1 MTVLRGTTR
10 FGLNSRF
17 LRAITGIILL
27 AFLAAACGTSAEQAN
42 DGGGGGRFGGR
53 GGRFGGRG
61 GRGGTQPV
69 VVVKVSR
76 KDVPVEIAAVG
87 NVEAANLVAIRSQ
100 VTGVLEQVG
109 FKEGDF
115 VKKGQMLFSID
126 RRPLQASLQQAEA
139 NLVRDQAL
147 LNQAE
152 AQMNRDA
159 SSAEYQSLNAERQ
172 AQLVTR
178 GIVSKDA
185 GDQARAQADATALA
199 VKADRAAIESAKA
212 QLTVQQAAVDAA
224 KVQLGFAVI
233 PSPINGRT
241 SDIQVKPG
249 NLVSANSTQMATVAQ
264 VEPVFVTFAVPALNL
279 PAIKAAAAGGKQLKV
294 LAVPQDGN
302 PQPVEGHLTF
312 WDNVVDATTDTIKL
326 KGTFDNAD
334 HRLWPGQFA
343 RVTLELSTL
352 SNATVVPQQAI
363 QTGQDGQFVFV
374 VADNMTVEQRAVT
387 VGQRSGDDMV
397 VQKGLEP
404 GETVVTEGQL
414 RLENGTHVQFTDGN
428 GGAPSGDAGGRNGG
442 RNGGGRSGRGG
453 RRGGNFGAGGAAS

>member
-1 MTVLRGTTR
+1 MTVFRGTL
-10 FGLNSRF
+10 FSSPSSRF
-17 LRAITGIILL
+17 LSAISGVILL
-27 AFLAAACGTSAEQAN
+27 SFLVAACGTSAQQA
-42 DGGGGGRFGGR
+42 DS

-61 GRGGTQPV
+61 GRGRGGRGGGVQPV
-69 VVVKVSR
+69 VVAKVTH

-87 NVEAANLVAIRSQ
+87 NVEAANLVAVRSQ
-100 VTGVLEQVG
+100 VTGILEQVG

-115 VKKGQMLFSID
+115 VKRGQMLFSID
-126 RRPLQASLQQAEA
+126 RRPLEAALQQAEA
-139 NLVRDQAL
+139 NLTRDQAL

-152 AQMNRDA
+152 AQMSRDA

-224 KVQLGFAVI
+224 KVQLGYAVI

-249 NLVSANSTQMATVAQ
+249 NLVSANSTQLATVAQ
-264 VEPVFVTFAVPALNL
+264 VEPVFVTFAVPAINL
-279 PAIKAAAAGGKQLKV
+279 PAIKAAATGGKQLKV

-302 PQPVEGHLTF
+302 PQPVEGRLTF
-312 WDNVVDATTDTIKL
+312 WDNTVDATTDTIKL
-326 KGTFDNAD
+326 KGSFDNAD

-363 QTGQDGQFVFV
+363 QTGQDGEFVFV
-374 VADNMTVEQRAVT
+374 VGDDMTVEQRPVT
-387 VGQRSGDDMV
+387 VGQRSGEDMV
-397 VQKGLEP
+397 VQKGLSP

-414 RLENGTHVQFTDGN
+414 RLENGTHVQFTDSSGN
-428 GGAPSGDAGGRNGG
+428 VPGGGSGGRNGRG
-442 RNGGGRSGRGG
+442 RGGRGG
-453 RRGGNFGAGGAAS
+453 RRGSGGGAAS